1 MMGRKFVAAA
11 TALAAIAVTFTYVL
25 AAEPEPA
32 PPAGADA
39 PVAMTRPAYNDGGEL
54 LLPEG
59 YREWIFVGA
68 SLGLSYNENMGQ
80 HVEGPGDFHHVYIQ
94 PEAYR
99 QYRDTGTFPEKTML
113 VMENYTAGQRVR
125 PNLRGHFQD
134 KRTGM
139 EIAVKDAE
147 HAEEGWSYYVF
158 SKRDGLKESA
168 KAFPKVAC
176 FDCHDQHAADD
187 NVFVQFYPTLKEI
200 MQEQGRWPG
209 KLTEEDFKD
218 EE

>member
-1 MMGRKFVAAA
+1 MLRKISMWRIG
-11 TALAAIAVTFTYVL
+11 AIAVTLGAVFAI
-25 AAEPEPA
+25 AAEPDT
-32 PPAGADA
+32 DA
-39 PVAMTRPAYNDGGEL
+39 TAEVPTSMSKPAYNAEGEL
-54 LLPEG
+54 IRPEG
-59 YREWIFVGA
+59 YREWTFVGA
-68 SLGLSYNENMGQ
+68 SLGLSYNENAGQ
-80 HVEGPGDFHHVYIQ
+80 HADGPGDFHHVYIQ

-99 QYRDTGTFPEKTML
+99 QYRDSGTFPEKTVL
-113 VMENYTAGQRVR
+113 VMENYSAGQRVR
-125 PNLRGHFQD
+125 PNLRGFFED

-168 KAFPKVAC
+168 KAFPKAVC

-187 NVFVQFYPTLKEI
+187 NVFVQFYPALKEI

-209 KLTEEDFKD
+209 KLSEEDFKD
-218 EE
+218 D